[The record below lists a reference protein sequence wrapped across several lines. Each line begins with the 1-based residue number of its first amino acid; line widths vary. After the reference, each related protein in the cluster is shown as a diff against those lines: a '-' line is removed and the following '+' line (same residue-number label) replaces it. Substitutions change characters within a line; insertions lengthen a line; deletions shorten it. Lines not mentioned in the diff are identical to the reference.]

1 MPIERNFKV
10 LAIVPAY
17 NEVLAIA
24 NVLHDLEACSHI
36 NHILVVDDG
45 STDGTSDVVGSFSA
59 SLIKNELNMGVGFA
73 LKLGYQYA
81 VKNGYNFTVQF
92 DADGQHK
99 SSEIYKLFEVID
111 NSDIVLGSRF
121 SSENQMG
128 GDYIISKFRYRGI
141 FFLNSLTSKY
151 IGIPL
156 SDSTSGFRLCNERAI
171 KVFSERMPDYYL
183 GDTIESLFIAKNAG
197 LKIVEQSISMDN
209 RKLGK
214 PSHSVFKS
222 FLRYNF
228 LLLNLIKYFIRRN
241 LTKQD

>member
-1 MPIERNFKV
+1 M
-10 LAIVPAY
+10 PAY

-24 NVLHDLEACSHI
+24 DVLQDLEACAHI

-45 STDGTSDVVGSFSA
+45 STDGTGDVVRNFSA
-59 SLIKNELNMGVGFA
+59 SLIRNEVNMGVGFA
-73 LKLGYQYA
+73 LKLGFQFA
-81 VKNGYNFTVQF
+81 VKNGYDFTVQF

-99 SSEIYKLFEVID
+99 SSEIFKLFERIE

-121 SSENQMG
+121 SSVSTLEG
-128 GDYIISKFRYRGI
+128 GYVISKFRHRGI
-141 FFLNSLTSKY
+141 SFLNLLTSKY

-156 SDSTSGFRLCNERAI
+156 SDSTSGFRLCSARAI
-171 KVFSERMPDYYL
+171 QVFSQCMPDYYL

-197 LKIVEQSISMDN
+197 LTVVEQSISMEN

-214 PSHSVFKS
+214 PSHSLFKS

-228 LLLNLIKYFIRRN
+228 LLLNLLKYFIRRII
-241 LTKQD
+241 LKQY